1 MNKNIYTFCLFISVC
16 GLFPCIAQP
25 LPKKYI
31 DAYNLH
37 FSMEDKTS
45 VEYPW
50 MENAAYTGCAIN
62 YMVKELDRTLFTKK
76 YLKGFPC
83 GHLRTELEQRV
94 LLPIHKEKRGL
105 VTFEGKGENIKVV
118 SIIVDGINDKEKC
131 VFSDTVSFVP
141 GDSLSSI
148 SKRILLDG
156 VNMLNIRIRAEG
168 AADREAYIAFSKLDI
183 MVGNKNINEYSVR
196 DFPKLSLPKGF
207 DYIPFR
213 LNEENLSSN
222 IEVMKDRRIIA
233 FGESVHGNNSIRH
246 LVYKLMMESVENQDC
261 KLVIWEMPMEKSLV
275 YNRYVLDDEFVLDS
289 TELSPLDEQ
298 RIIFMNGVK
307 RYNSGKREGDKIR
320 LLGMDYNSVCN
331 SAQNSAIDIFD
342 FVTHLNR
349 EWKIP
354 EVDRLSVLL
363 MEKDWKDAIEYL
375 QTHKSNLQ
383 KILTI
388 DEIECITHILSLSN
402 NIGGDRVKRFIN
414 RDSVM
419 FVNTNF
425 LLDHFSSFSKNRTII
440 YAHSVHVNP
449 VSTYPVVHCEPFG
462 KYMKDKY
469 ADDYLPLLLLIGN
482 GSMTI
487 YDQEF
492 NRGKEV
498 LQRPPAESIESALN
512 QIESDIFYFPMTS
525 YFDTIVLSRFQGDR
539 KSPRE
544 FYPYNLYQRYRG
556 IFFIKNS
563 FEPDDNGEKMS
574 AFDKAERVLMRNKQR
589 LKILEDIKKRLKI
602 IS

>member
-1 MNKNIYTFCLFISVC
+1 MNKNVYTFCLFISVC

-37 FSMEDKTS
+37 FSMENKTS

-156 VNMLNIRIRAEG
+156 VDMLNIRIRAEG

-196 DFPKLSLPKGF
+196 DLPKLSLPKGF

-222 IEVMKDRRIIA
+222 IAVMKDRRIIA

-298 RIIFMNGVK
+298 RIIFMKGVK
-307 RYNSGKREGDKIR
+307 RYNSGKREGDKVR

-383 KILTI
+383 KILT
-388 DEIECITHILSLSN
+388 
-402 NIGGDRVKRFIN
+402 N
-414 RDSVM
+414 R
-419 FVNTNF
+419 
-425 LLDHFSSFSKNRTII
+425 
-440 YAHSVHVNP
+440 
-449 VSTYPVVHCEPFG
+449 
-462 KYMKDKY
+462 
-469 ADDYLPLLLLIGN
+469 
-482 GSMTI
+482 
-487 YDQEF
+487 
-492 NRGKEV
+492 
-498 LQRPPAESIESALN
+498 
-512 QIESDIFYFPMTS
+512 
-525 YFDTIVLSRFQGDR
+525 
-539 KSPRE
+539 
-544 FYPYNLYQRYRG
+544 
-556 IFFIKNS
+556 
-563 FEPDDNGEKMS
+563 
-574 AFDKAERVLMRNKQR
+574 
-589 LKILEDIKKRLKI
+589 
-602 IS
+602 